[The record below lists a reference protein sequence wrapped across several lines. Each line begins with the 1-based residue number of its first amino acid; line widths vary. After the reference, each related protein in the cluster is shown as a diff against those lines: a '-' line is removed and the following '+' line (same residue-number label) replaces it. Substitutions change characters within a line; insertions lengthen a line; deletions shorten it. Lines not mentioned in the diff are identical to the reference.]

1 MVLESHIENYLRQE
15 VRRAGGT
22 ALKFVSP
29 SRRGVPDRIC
39 MFPRGRLIFV
49 EVKALG
55 KKPTRQQ
62 EYVHEQLRGL
72 GQIVEVVDSKE
83 AVDHFIERVLGD

>member
-1 MVLESHIENYLRQE
+1 
-15 VRRAGGT
+15 
-22 ALKFVSP
+22 
-29 SRRGVPDRIC
+29 
-39 MFPRGRLIFV
+39 MFPRGRLVFV

-62 EYVHEQLRGL
+62 AYVHEQLRDL

-83 AVDHFIERVLGD
+83 AVDHFIER